1 MKREKLRLW
10 FRSGPGIALAIL
22 MGFIGIIVIA
32 FLFGYVV
39 MALWNWLMPALFG
52 LKTITFWQA
61 FVMIILAKI
70 LFGRMGPG
78 GGGPGRWRHRHHP
91 MADGEGCR
99 DPETWYVKGGWGKW
113 KYYNEYWKDEGK
125 AAFEKYIEKMESNKS
140 PSDPE

>member
-1 MKREKLRLW
+1 MDKAVSASTAQAPARDAHGLHLRAP
-10 FRSGPGIALAIL
+10 GPALKEA
-22 MGFIGIIVIA
+22 
-32 FLFGYVV
+32 
-39 MALWNWLMPALFG
+39 MPALFG

-125 AAFEKYIEKMESNKS
+125 AAFEKYIEKMESSKTSGN
-140 PSDPE
+140 PE